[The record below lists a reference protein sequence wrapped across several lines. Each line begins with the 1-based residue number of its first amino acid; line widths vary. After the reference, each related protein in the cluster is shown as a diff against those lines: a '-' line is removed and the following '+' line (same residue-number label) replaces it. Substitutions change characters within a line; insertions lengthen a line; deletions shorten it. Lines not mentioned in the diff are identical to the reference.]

1 MSGGRSRLRQGR
13 ILKHPL
19 KIIFVTPYRILTQFA
34 QQRIATF
41 PKADVR
47 LEVVQAVG
55 EREVDSLKLD
65 CDAVISRGATFV
77 ALRDRLEGAI
87 PVIELQ
93 VSGYDVISAVHRC
106 KKLYQPKTI
115 AVIGSRNMVDGV
127 QGVADALGVSLL
139 CKFIGGERD
148 ADIHIRES
156 SRRGVDVMI
165 GGALVYEKAQKLG
178 MPAVLIESGEEAVL
192 HALDEAIHTARITR
206 TERAAAERMR
216 IIMDSIFEGIIGIDE
231 NGVITTCNR
240 AAARALGGDKGSGY
254 IGRPVKTT
262 LPRSEILSVLETGE
276 QKLGSLHR
284 HGRNVYVEN
293 LLPITVDGRPMGA
306 VSTFQKASSL
316 QELEGHVRFS
326 MHQKGHVA
334 RYTFEDCLG
343 ESAVLHRIIEQ
354 ARKYSKVDSNVL
366 LYGETGTGKEVFSQ
380 SMHNSSSRSRGP
392 FVAVNCAALPENLL
406 ESEMFGYV
414 SGAFTGAAKGGK
426 AGLFELAHNGTIFLD
441 EVSEIPLRLQGRLL
455 RVLQEQEVMRL
466 GHDRVIPVNVRVI
479 AATNKNLK
487 DLAHDGLFRMD
498 LLYRLDVLELTIPP
512 LRERR
517 EDIRILARH
526 FLEDCGER
534 LLGHPVL
541 LGPEAEKELLAYDW
555 PGNVR
560 ELRNVCERVSVL
572 ALGDKASG
580 DDVNYALGRSV
591 EQTRLGH
598 CDMSE
603 RPAACVCEAAPE
615 QNSSPLRTAAD
626 TAILSA
632 LAAAGGNKTQAA
644 KSLGISRTTLWR
656 KIRSV
661 SAPLPPS
668 M

>member
-1 MSGGRSRLRQGR
+1 M
-13 ILKHPL
+13 KHPL

-34 QQRIATF
+34 QERIATF
-41 PKADVR
+41 PKADVW

-55 EREVDSLKLD
+55 EHEVNSLQLD

-77 ALRDRLEGAI
+77 ALREKLGNSI

-106 KKLYQPKTI
+106 KKLYHPKTI

-139 CKFIGGERD
+139 CKFISGEQD
-148 ADIHIRES
+148 ADLHIHES
-156 SRRGVDVMI
+156 ARRGVDVLI
-165 GGALVYEKAQKLG
+165 GGALVFEKAQKLK

-192 HALDEAIHTARITR
+192 HALEEAIHTARITR
-206 TERAAAERMR
+206 TERAMAERMR
-216 IIMDSIFEGIIGIDE
+216 VIMDSIFEGIISIDE
-231 NGVITTCNR
+231 NGIITTCNK
-240 AAARALGGDKGSGY
+240 AAARAFGGENGSGY
-254 IGRPVKTT
+254 IGRPAKVV

-276 QKLGSLHR
+276 KKLGSLHK

-293 LLPITVDGRPMGA
+293 LLPITIDGKPMGA

-334 RYTFEDCLG
+334 RYTFEDCRG

-354 ARKYSKVDSNVL
+354 ARKYSKVDSNIL
-366 LYGETGTGKEVFSQ
+366 LFGETGTGKEVFSQ
-380 SMHNSSSRSRGP
+380 SIHNSSQRTRGP

-414 SGAFTGAAKGGK
+414 GGAFTGAAKGGK

-466 GHDRVIPVNVRVI
+466 GHDRIIPVNVRVI
-479 AATNKNLK
+479 AATNRNLK
-487 DLAHDGLFRMD
+487 DLARDGLFRMD

-517 EDIRILARH
+517 DDILVLARY
-526 FLEDCGER
+526 FLEECGER
-534 LLGHPVL
+534 LRGHPVL
-541 LGPEAEKELLAYDW
+541 MTTGAEQELLSYDW

-560 ELRNVCERVSVL
+560 ELRNVCERISVL
-572 ALGDKASG
+572 ALGDRASP
-580 DDVNYALGRSV
+580 DDVGCALGRGGM
-591 EQTRLGH
+591 ERTRLGH

-603 RPAACVCEAAPE
+603 RPAPCPPAAQPE
-615 QNSSPLRTAAD
+615 PAQSSIRKAED
-626 TAILSA
+626 NAILTA
-632 LAAAGGNKTQAA
+632 LTAAGGNKTRAA

-656 KIRSV
+656 KIRNN
-661 SAPLPPS
+661 PEPPPPS
-668 M
+668 F